1 MKLHLLLFCFLAL
14 FTASCGETSTSSNA
28 PLTPPPVAAST
39 SIATLPS
46 TPTAALPVAETAAP
60 ATAEPTL
67 APTVPPTTVASAA
80 AATPVA
86 AGDDTPLL
94 DENHAAPT
102 AAPALAAA
110 AASDPVR
117 IVIGEIKM
125 DQKLVSVGLDAKRQ
139 PIVPKHDAGW
149 YNLSA
154 RPGQGEN
161 VVLWGHVLRFKSTP
175 KLPAPFARVKE
186 LKPGAAITL
195 YTADGAPHTYHV
207 QRQVLVTPD
216 QVQFILPTGA
226 EQLTLVSCIGDKVIL
241 DGALE
246 MTNRL
251 VTIAVPAE

>member
-1 MKLHLLLFCFLAL
+1 VP
-14 FTASCGETSTSSNA
+14 TAEAASATVAVASPTSAPTSTPEAEA
-28 PLTPPPVAAST
+28 PVT
-39 SIATLPS
+39 ATAP
-46 TPTAALPVAETAAP
+46 P

-67 APTVPPTTVASAA
+67 EPSLEPTTVASAE

-86 AGDDTPLL
+86 AGDDVPLL
-94 DENHAAPT
+94 DENHPAPT
-102 AAPALAAA
+102 AAPAPAGATV

-117 IVIGEIKM
+117 IVIKAIAM
-125 DQKLVSVGLDAKRQ
+125 DRSLVSVGLDAKRQ
-139 PIVPKHDAGW
+139 PIVPKHDAAW

-175 KLPAPFARVKE
+175 KIAAPFARLKE

-195 YTADGAPHTYHV
+195 YTADGTAHPYRV
-207 QRQVLVTPD
+207 DRQVWATPD
-216 QVQFILPTGA
+216 QVEFILPSGA